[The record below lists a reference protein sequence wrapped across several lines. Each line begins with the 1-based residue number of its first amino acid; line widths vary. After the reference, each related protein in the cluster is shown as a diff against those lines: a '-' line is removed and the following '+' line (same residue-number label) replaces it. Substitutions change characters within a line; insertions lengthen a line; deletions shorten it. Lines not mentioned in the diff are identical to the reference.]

1 MSWVKCVGTQ
11 DCTVS
16 YNLQSR
22 AVRLIPGPAH
32 WGARA
37 KLCVSHSQKK
47 LATAGFGDQNR
58 MIASVTSGQ
67 CFHGSCLKSKYTI

>member
-1 MSWVKCVGTQ
+1 MTKSKVKRAAKGNMEEGDAERGGMSKAEGVWWSEGTQ

-32 WGARA
+32 WGGVQSRVFRIA
-37 KLCVSHSQKK
+37 KR
-47 LATAGFGDQNR
+47 N
-58 MIASVTSGQ
+58 
-67 CFHGSCLKSKYTI
+67 